1 MRYVRQAMTA
11 PIDNP
16 DITLPTL
23 RNEPMLNALPKDP
36 MEPMDKA
43 DPREPIDSTESWE

>member
-1 MRYVRQAMTA
+1 MTA

-16 DITLPTL
+16 DITLAML

-36 MEPMDKA
+36 IEPTDSA
-43 DPREPIDSTESWE
+43 DPREPIDSTESWEQMLR